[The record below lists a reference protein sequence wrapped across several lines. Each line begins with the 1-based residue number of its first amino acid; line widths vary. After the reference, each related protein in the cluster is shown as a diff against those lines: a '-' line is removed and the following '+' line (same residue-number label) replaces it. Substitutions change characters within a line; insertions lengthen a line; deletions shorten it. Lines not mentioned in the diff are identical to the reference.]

1 MAAVLLLSSLH
12 LSTAAAARP
21 NFIFVLADDWVPF
34 PPTPAPPPSCADA
47 AGALRQGYGDTSV
60 YNTLLHQ
67 GVDIPATPRLQQMG
81 AEGTVFTNFHT
92 LGAECSPSR
101 ASWMTGRSP
110 SDKLV
115 KIHLVIGNHATNV
128 GKGCGDYVP
137 TSTPTVT
144 STLHQAGYFTAHF
157 GDGAPC
163 ASSPEASPLSWNA
176 CCAQASGTSE
186 TARPGTTLT
195 A

>member
-1 MAAVLLLSSLH
+1 
-12 LSTAAAARP
+12 
-21 NFIFVLADDWVPF
+21 
-34 PPTPAPPPSCADA
+34 
-47 AGALRQGYGDTSV
+47 
-60 YNTLLHQ
+60 
-67 GVDIPATPRLQQMG
+67 MG

-115 KIHLVIGNHATNV
+115 RIHLVIGNHATNV

-144 STLHQAGYFTAHF
+144 STLRQAGYFTAHF

-163 ASSPEASPLSWNA
+163 ALRQP
-176 CCAQASGTSE
+176 
-186 TARPGTTLT
+186 
-195 A
+195 

>member
-1 MAAVLLLSSLH
+1 
-12 LSTAAAARP
+12 
-21 NFIFVLADDWVPF
+21 
-34 PPTPAPPPSCADA
+34 
-47 AGALRQGYGDTSV
+47 
-60 YNTLLHQ
+60 
-67 GVDIPATPRLQQMG
+67 MG

-115 KIHLVIGNHATNV
+115 RIHLVIGNHATNV

-163 ASSPEASPLSWNA
+163 ASLDAGRLLALSCNA

-186 TARPGTTLT
+186 TARPGTTPT